1 MRKLTVKD
9 IVMKFPW
16 STLKHFEMQLELFAY
31 LRRVCFGP
39 NGQKSRFYHSK
50 SWWVIFSAAVMG
62 HFRGLWWVWCLSG
75 HLQGEAGEPTP
86 LSGCVWLGLCSGRGR
101 GIGTGRATGGGGGG
115 SKKEPGSLFWPLPLG
130 CRYTHTHIQM
140 VRGWKRHT
148 HAYTHSHTHRDTCGG
163 VQSQRVRLE
172 CYKRTKTFKNE

>member
-1 MRKLTVKD
+1 
-9 IVMKFPW
+9 MKFPW
-16 STLKHFEMQLELFAY
+16 SALKHFETQPELFAY

-39 NGQKSRFYHSK
+39 NGQKSWFCLSK
-50 SWWVIFSAAVMG
+50 SWWGIFSAAVMG
-62 HFRGLWWVWCLSG
+62 RFRGLWWVWCLSG

-130 CRYTHTHIQM
+130 CRYTHTHTDGEGVKEARAHTQRYMWRRAITKGEIGMLQTY
-140 VRGWKRHT
+140 KRHLKINK
-148 HAYTHSHTHRDTCGG
+148 HTL
-163 VQSQRVRLE
+163 S
-172 CYKRTKTFKNE
+172 Y